1 MAEDR
6 DAVAFFLTG
15 TVGSGND
22 LGFLPAGNPSVNT
35 GFLEGV
41 LNLAAQKITLL
52 LNLNLAALDLIPIE
66 TSYFINI
73 DIVQDIV
80 DGAPGPLVDP
90 RFRNPDLYDFCVD
103 TVADG
108 EDICDAG
115 TLVLS
120 DLGILAAALDDA
132 GTTVEDVCD
141 AALTMIINDW
151 ESILI
156 NGVDVARIVMPELL
170 GLINESYDAGTPTG
184 FITLGDVD

>member
-15 TVGSGND
+15 TVGPGDD

-35 GFLEGV
+35 GFPEGV

-80 DGAPGPLVDP
+80 DGAPGDLVDP
-90 RFRNPDLYDFCVD
+90 IFRNPDLYL
-103 TVADG
+103 
-108 EDICDAG
+108 ICDDLNADQICDDFP
-115 TLVLS
+115 VLS

-141 AALTMIINDW
+141 AALTMIINDL
-151 ESILI
+151 ESIMI
-156 NGVDVARIVMPELL
+156 NGVEVTRIVMPELL